1 MHRQKRTVFP
11 MKNNIPYTAAAIT
24 PEMLGEHRN
33 SSEDISVIRWLN
45 PGQCT
50 PEESSYILIKQ
61 FLEDEGLFCLEG
73 AYEHGRFWDL
83 VPNNPPLGDDTILG
97 WSYLPFDDRLPN
109 VI

>member
-1 MHRQKRTVFP
+1 

-33 SSEDISVIRWLN
+33 SSEDISVIRWLH

-61 FLEDEGLFCLEG
+61 FL
-73 AYEHGRFWDL
+73 
-83 VPNNPPLGDDTILG
+83 
-97 WSYLPFDDRLPN
+97 
-109 VI
+109 